1 MKQVL
6 LHYTSNGY
14 EWLAKEVL
22 MDEFNYRSV
31 IDEYV
36 KEYQPKADA
45 LFAKWELEDY
55 PDPLYLDF
63 TMKLDDIKLFTKVD
77 NYIEDNYMN

>member
-1 MKQVL
+1 
-6 LHYTSNGY
+6 
-14 EWLAKEVL
+14 

-45 LFAKWELEDY
+45 LFAKWELEGY

-63 TMKLDDIKLFTKVD
+63 ILVERDLSLSKMIDD
-77 NYIEDNYMN
+77 YMEDNYMS